1 MYLDFLVKVPT
12 VKGKITRRK
21 KSNVVYIEYE
31 YDRNVVESKNVQ
43 KNCLKETIYYSSE
56 KIRRI
61 PELRQNAG
69 LTTPL
74 LAGLVHT
81 KLYLPATG
89 AGVPYTSGF
98 NTASGV
104 ASIVAAD
111 EGDEESRVLYNNGD
125 GTWIDENG
133 NLYEE

>member
-21 KSNVVYIEYE
+21 QSNVVYIEYE

>member
-1 MYLDFLVKVPT
+1 MSRYLYK
-12 VKGKITRRK
+12 KIQNISPESLNFQHSGLKLTTLG
-21 KSNVVYIEYE
+21 S
-31 YDRNVVESKNVQ
+31 DPNVVESKNVQ

-133 NLYEE
+133 NLYEK

>member
-1 MYLDFLVKVPT
+1 MYLAFLVKVPT
-12 VKGKITRRK
+12 VKGTITRRK

>member
-1 MYLDFLVKVPT
+1 MYLEFLVKIPT

-21 KSNVVYIEYE
+21 KSNIVYIEYE

>member
-1 MYLDFLVKVPT
+1 MAGELLAYCLSMKKLERMSLTVSDPVSIQMYREVC
-12 VKGKITRRK
+12 RR
-21 KSNVVYIEYE
+21 
-31 YDRNVVESKNVQ
+31 RQ
-43 KNCLKETIYYSSE
+43 
-56 KIRRI
+56 IRRI

-133 NLYEE
+133 NLHEE